1 MPATYYDFCQILLS
15 LIGLHMTS
23 WMSRH
28 SLDPAPGL
36 VECKNWR
43 QWQESEMLLNASV
56 HNQFI
61 ITFIYLPLIK
71 KRPRAKAQIIKKESV
86 LYFLKGGSSSF

>member
-1 MPATYYDFCQILLS
+1 
-15 LIGLHMTS
+15 
-23 WMSRH
+23 
-28 SLDPAPGL
+28 
-36 VECKNWR
+36 
-43 QWQESEMLLNASV
+43 MLLNASV